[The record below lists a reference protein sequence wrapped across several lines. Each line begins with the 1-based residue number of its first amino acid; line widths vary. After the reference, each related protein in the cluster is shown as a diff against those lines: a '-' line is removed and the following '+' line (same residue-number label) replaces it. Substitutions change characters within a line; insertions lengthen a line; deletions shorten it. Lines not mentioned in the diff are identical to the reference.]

1 MNTTDTSE
9 TYDAIVIGSG
19 IGGLTAGSLLAQLQ
33 GKRVLILER
42 HFTFGGFT
50 HVFSRKGF
58 TWDVGIHYVG
68 NMGEDMVSR
77 RLMDLVTDHGVQW
90 QKMPERFDRFVYP
103 DFTYDVP
110 ADAALY
116 QQELIDRFPLE
127 ASGIRRYFRD
137 VERLARWL
145 GTETWSWSAPS
156 YIQLPV
162 RLATT
167 RLRALGTLTTK
178 AYLDRTFRDPRLK
191 ALLASQW
198 GDYGLQP
205 AESAFAYHALVTASY
220 FRGAWYP
227 VGGGEAF
234 ADAIVPIITRH
245 GGACLVDH
253 TVTQILVE
261 KGAAVGVRAEQHQG
275 RRVTEKV
282 FRAPLVISD
291 AGAAITYETLLPA
304 AWRDQRA
311 ELATS
316 EEAPWSM
323 ISLYLGL
330 KVSPAT
336 LGFTGENIWLF
347 NGYDHDDPGQ
357 NQPDG
362 SSPSMLYISFP
373 SLKDPASTAHTVE
386 ILMPIRYD
394 HFAAWRQT
402 TWMRRGADYEQRK
415 ARIADRILEAVEAR
429 YPGLRDLVVYHEVAT
444 PLTIEEF
451 TGNAQGAIYGM
462 PVTPYRLHA
471 RIGAANTPVKG
482 LLLAGADACV
492 LGIEGAMMGGV
503 FAVAATMGPLGFP
516 QLLRRAANQTTSF
529 RPAVATAE
537 SPEAEKTVA

>member
-1 MNTTDTSE
+1 MATDTTE
-9 TYDAIVIGSG
+9 NYDAIVIGSG
-19 IGGLTAGSLLAQLQ
+19 MGGLTAGSLLAQLQ
-33 GKRVLILER
+33 DKRVLILER

-68 NMGEDMVSR
+68 NMGEGMPSR
-77 RLMDLVTDHGVQW
+77 RMMDLVTDHGVQW
-90 QKMPERFDRFVYP
+90 KKMPDRFDRFVYP

-110 ADAALY
+110 ADAAVY
-116 QQELIDRFPLE
+116 QQELIGRFPLE
-127 ASGIRRYFRD
+127 TAGIRRYFRN
-137 VERLARWL
+137 VSSLERWL
-145 GTETWSWSAPS
+145 GTETWSWSAPAF
-156 YIQLPV
+156 IQLPM
-162 RLATT
+162 RLTTT
-167 RLRALGTLTTK
+167 RLRALGSLTTK

-205 AESAFAYHALVTASY
+205 SQSAFAYHALVTASY

-227 VGGGEAF
+227 VGGGEVF
-234 ADAIVPIITRH
+234 ADAIVPIITRQ
-245 GGACLVDH
+245 GGACLVNH

-261 KGAAVGVRAEQHQG
+261 NRAVVGVQAEQHQG
-275 RRVTEKV
+275 RHVTEKI

-291 AGAAITYETLLPA
+291 AGAAITYGTLLPP

-311 ELATS
+311 DLVTH

-330 KVSPAT
+330 KESPAT

-347 NGYDHDDPGQ
+347 NDYDHDDPGQ
-357 NQPDG
+357 NHPEDG
-362 SSPSMLYISFP
+362 SPSMLYLSFP

-394 HFAAWRQT
+394 QFAAWRQT
-402 TWMRRGADYEQRK
+402 TWMRRGADYEQLK
-415 ARIADRILEAVEAR
+415 AQIADHILQTVEAR
-429 YPGLRDLVVYHEVAT
+429 YPGLRDLVAYQEVAT

-451 TGNAQGAIYGM
+451 TGNAHGAIYGM
-462 PVTPYRLHA
+462 PVTPHRLGA

-482 LLLAGADACV
+482 LLLAGADVCT

-503 FAVAATMGPLGFP
+503 FAAAATMGPLGFP
-516 QLLRRAANQTTSF
+516 QLMRRAANQTISS
-529 RPAVATAE
+529 RPARAATE
-537 SPEAEKTVA
+537 SPAEEDTPA